1 MRKDLRLLV
10 VFTVAA
16 FLMVGILPASPAGAS
31 WYSKY
36 FTQPAPTP
44 TPNPTPNPQ
53 PNPNPTPNPAPIPG
67 LSADEK
73 LMLDLV
79 NGERAKIGLPAL
91 QLDMKL
97 TEIARK
103 KSLDVVKYRY
113 DGHVSPTYGTPSQ
126 MLRAEG
132 VQFRYSG
139 ENIARHRD
147 VYSAHVAFMSSE
159 GHVWKIL
166 SPTFTRI
173 GIGIVPNKPFSG
185 IVVTEEFILP

>member
-10 VFTVAA
+10 VLTVAA
-16 FLMVGILPASPAGAS
+16 FLVVGILPASPAGAS
-31 WYSKY
+31 WYARY
-36 FTQPAPTP
+36 FTQLTPTP
-44 TPNPTPNPQ
+44 TPNPTPNPG
-53 PNPNPTPNPAPIPG
+53 PAPNPAPVSG
-67 LSADEK
+67 LSADEQ

-79 NGERAKIGLPAL
+79 NGERAKIGLPAF

-113 DGHVSPTYGTPSQ
+113 DGHLSPTYGTPTQ
-126 MLRAEG
+126 MLKAAG
-132 VQFRYSG
+132 VQFRAAG

-147 VYSAHVAFMSSE
+147 VYSAHVAFMNSE
-159 GHVWKIL
+159 GHVWKIV

-173 GIGIVPNKPFSG
+173 GIGIVPNTPFSG